1 MEKERARR
9 GISKRRILI
18 TGGAGFI
25 GSHLCDRMVREGHDV
40 ICVDNYFTGAKSNVA
55 HLLGFPNFE
64 ILRFDVREP
73 LRLEVDEIYNLACP
87 ASPPHYQLEPV
98 RTIETSVMGT
108 VNLLRLARETGATF
122 LQASTSEIYG
132 DAQVQPQ
139 SETYY
144 GHVNP
149 IGPRSCYDEG
159 KRCAETICFDYHRQ
173 YDVRIKVVRIFNTYG
188 PRLSASDGRV
198 VSNFILQ
205 ALRNM
210 PITIYGDG
218 SQTRSLCY
226 VDDMIGGLAAMMDS
240 NDDVTGPIN
249 LGNPDE
255 HTIRE
260 IADLIMSITGSKS
273 KITFGPVPE
282 DDPQK
287 RRPDISLAIEKLDWR
302 PTVELETG
310 LARTIG
316 YFQRQFSMDM
326 PG

>member
-1 MEKERARR
+1 LEKERARR

>member
-1 MEKERARR
+1 MEKRSGRH

-18 TGGAGFI
+18 AGGAGFI
-25 GSHLCDRMVREGHDV
+25 GSHLCDRMVRDGHDV
-40 ICVDNYFTGAKSNVA
+40 ICVDNYFTGEKSNVA
-55 HLLGFPNFE
+55 HLLSYPNFE

-98 RTIETSVMGT
+98 RTVETSVMGA

-139 SETYY
+139 SESYY

-149 IGPRSCYDEG
+149 IGLRSCYDEG

-173 YDVRIKVVRIFNTYG
+173 YNVRIKVVRIFNTYG
-188 PRLSASDGRV
+188 PRLAPADGRV

-205 ALRNM
+205 ALRNL

-255 HTIRE
+255 HTVRE
-260 IADLIMSITGSKS
+260 IADLVVSMTESESE
-273 KITFGPVPE
+273 ITFGPVPE

-287 RRPDISLAIEKLDWR
+287 RRPDISLAIEKLNWH
-302 PTVELETG
+302 PTIELEQG

-316 YFQRQFSMDM
+316 YFRRQFAIDV
-326 PG
+326 

>member
-1 MEKERARR
+1 MRVRR

-25 GSHLCDRMVREGHDV
+25 GSHLCERMVREGHDV
-40 ICVDNYFTGAKSNVA
+40 VCIDNYFTGSKSNVA
-55 HLLGFPNFE
+55 HLLGYPNFE

-73 LRLEVDEIYNLACP
+73 IRLEVDEIYNLACP
-87 ASPPHYQLEPV
+87 ASPAHYQTQPV
-98 RTIETSVMGT
+98 RTVETSVMGA
-108 VNLLRLARETGATF
+108 VNLLRLARETGAVF

-139 SETYY
+139 SEDYY

-149 IGPRSCYDEG
+149 IGPRACYDEG
-159 KRCAETICFDYHRQ
+159 KRCAETVCFDYHRQ

-188 PRLSASDGRV
+188 PRLAPADGRIA
-198 VSNFILQ
+198 SNFILQ
-205 ALRNM
+205 ALRNE
-210 PITIYGDG
+210 PVTVYGDG

-226 VDDMIGGLAAMMDS
+226 VEDMVGGLAAMMDS
-240 NDDVTGPIN
+240 PDDVTGPIN

-255 HTIRE
+255 HTVRE
-260 IADLIMSITGSKS
+260 LADLIIAMTGSKS
-273 KITFGPVPE
+273 EIKFGALPK

-287 RRPDISLAIEKLDWR
+287 RRPDISLAMEKLHWR
-302 PTVELETG
+302 PTIDLKIG

-316 YFQRQFSMDM
+316 YFRRQFSIEM
-326 PG
+326 PS

>member
-1 MEKERARR
+1 MIKERARR
-9 GISKRRILI
+9 GTSKRRILI
-18 TGGAGFI
+18 SGGAGFI

-40 ICVDNYFTGAKSNVA
+40 ICVDNYFTGAKSNVS

-64 ILRFDVREP
+64 ILRFDVRDP

-87 ASPPHYQLEPV
+87 ASPHHYQLQPV

-108 VNLLRLARETGATF
+108 INLLRLARETGATF

-149 IGPRSCYDEG
+149 IGPRACYDEG

-173 YDVRIKVVRIFNTYG
+173 YGVRIKVVRIFNTYG
-188 PRLSASDGRV
+188 PRLSPADGRV
-198 VSNFILQ
+198 ASNFILQ
-205 ALRNM
+205 ALRDK

-260 IADLIMSITGSKS
+260 IADLIMSITDSKS

-282 DDPQK
+282 DDPHK
-287 RRPDISLAIEKLDWR
+287 RRPDISLAIEKLNWR

-316 YFQRQFSMDM
+316 YFRRQFSMDM

>member
-1 MEKERARR
+1 
-9 GISKRRILI
+9 
-18 TGGAGFI
+18 
-25 GSHLCDRMVREGHDV
+25 MVREGHDV

-87 ASPPHYQLEPV
+87 ASPPHYQTEPV
-98 RTIETSVMGT
+98 RTIETSVMGA
-108 VNLLRLARETGATF
+108 VNLLRLARETGAVF

-139 SETYY
+139 SEGYY
-144 GHVNP
+144 GYVNP

-159 KRCAETICFDYHRQ
+159 KRCAETLCFDYRRQ
-173 YDVRIKVVRIFNTYG
+173 YNVHVKVVRIFNTYG
-188 PRLSASDGRV
+188 PRLSSTDGRV

-240 NDDVTGPIN
+240 KDDVTGPIN

-255 HTIRE
+255 HTVRE
-260 IADLIMSITGSKS
+260 IAEMIISLTNSKS
-273 KITFGPVPE
+273 EIVFSPLPK

-287 RRPDISLAIEKLDWR
+287 RRPDISLAIETLSWR
-302 PTVELETG
+302 PTIELENG

-316 YFQRQFSMDM
+316 YFQRQFAIDM

>member
-1 MEKERARR
+1 
-9 GISKRRILI
+9 
-18 TGGAGFI
+18 
-25 GSHLCDRMVREGHDV
+25 MVREGHDV

-302 PTVELETG
+302 PTVELEIG

-316 YFQRQFSMDM
+316 YFQRQFSMDV

>member
-1 MEKERARR
+1 
-9 GISKRRILI
+9 
-18 TGGAGFI
+18 
-25 GSHLCDRMVREGHDV
+25 MVREGHDV

-55 HLLGFPNFE
+55 HLLSFPNFE

-98 RTIETSVMGT
+98 RTIETSVMGA

>member
-1 MEKERARR
+1 
-9 GISKRRILI
+9 
-18 TGGAGFI
+18 
-25 GSHLCDRMVREGHDV
+25 MVREGHDV

-310 LARTIG
+310 LARTFG
-316 YFQRQFSMDM
+316 YFQRQFSMDA